1 MSTSVAEITF
11 DNDSIETTDE
21 VSVESEDDDV
31 TFSSDY
37 QWSTYCSSTAPEN

>member
-1 MSTSVAEITF
+1 MSASVAEITF
-11 DNDSIETTDE
+11 DNDSIENTEE

-31 TFSSDY
+31 VYTGDY